1 MKKSIAILLVLLLL
15 LPVLSVQAFAADAPM
30 SWSLMDG
37 GVLVISGDGEMRD
50 LSQTIAPWRD
60 YEKQIEELQ
69 VEDGVTGI
77 GNQAFQR
84 LRSLKVVSLPES
96 VERIGNGAFYYDI
109 ALEKIQLPSGLKLLN
124 TSVFDHCSSL
134 KSIVLPDGL
143 EEIGAAAF
151 NCCSGME
158 YLYIPASVKEIGD
171 SAFAGC
177 WHIKNVFFGG
187 TEEEWKAIQ
196 MGNFNRYLTKAA
208 LTCDAVPSEII
219 AAQEAD
225 EAMKPAEIS
234 WEISKDNVLTVSG
247 NGRMPD
253 YFTSQAP
260 WYDGKKDVVKIVV
273 EDGITHIGS
282 QAFQYFAK
290 VKSVSLPASVTS
302 IGASAF
308 YECNGLQ
315 SIELP
320 AGLTELGEKAFDHCG
335 KLTSVEIPESLTAI
349 PHGAFDAC
357 WALETLKLPGTLTKI
372 GDYAFSSC
380 GNLKDVWYDGSA
392 ADWTAVEVGAGNTAI
407 TNAYFHTAG
416 NGTAGMAGGVF

>member
-1 MKKSIAILLVLLLL
+1 MKKTIAILLVLLLL

-37 GVLVISGDGEMRD
+37 GVLVIAGEGEMRD
-50 LSQTIAPWRD
+50 LSQSVAPWRD
-60 YEKQIEELQ
+60 YEKEVVELQ

-84 LRSLKVVSLPES
+84 MRYLTTVSLPES

-109 ALEKIQLPSGLKLLN
+109 ALEKIQLPSGLKMLN
-124 TSVFDHCSSL
+124 TSVFDHCSAL
-134 KSIVLPDGL
+134 KSIVLPEGL

-196 MGNFNRYLTKAA
+196 MGSFNRYLTKAA
-208 LTCDAVPSEII
+208 LTCEANPADII

-225 EAMKPAEIS
+225 EAMKPGDIT
-234 WEISKDNVLTVSG
+234 WTISKDNVLTISG
-247 NGRMPD
+247 TGRMKD
-253 YFTSQAP
+253 YFVDLPP
-260 WYDGKKDVVKIVV
+260 WHDAKKDVVKIVV
-273 EDGITHIGS
+273 EDGVTHIGS

-315 SIELP
+315 TIELP
-320 AGLTELGEKAFDHCG
+320 AGLEEIGEKAFDHCG
-335 KLTSVEIPESLTAI
+335 KLTSIEIPESLTVI

-357 WALETLKLPGTLTKI
+357 WALETVKLPGTLTKI
-372 GDYAFSSC
+372 DAYAFSSC
-380 GNLKDVWYDGSA
+380 GNLKDVWFDGSA
-392 ADWTAVEVGAGNTAI
+392 ADWAAIEIGGGNTAL
-407 TNAYFHTAG
+407 TNAFVHTAG
-416 NGTAGMAGGVF
+416 TGTAGLAGGVF